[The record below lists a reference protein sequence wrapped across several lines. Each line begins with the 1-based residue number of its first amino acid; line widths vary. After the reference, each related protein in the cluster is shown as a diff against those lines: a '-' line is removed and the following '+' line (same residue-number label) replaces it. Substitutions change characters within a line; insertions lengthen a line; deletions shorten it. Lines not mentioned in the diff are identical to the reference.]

1 MWDLFKVKDV
11 NYNLQNNR
19 NVCLNH
25 CQAYMGWTFYTM
37 EPKPTMELAEMKRMN
52 IKLGNYKASIRNW
65 NEPMWYIIMCA
76 IIAFFSTN

>member
-11 NYNLQNNR
+11 NYNLQNNI

-52 IKLGNYKASIRNW
+52 IYNL
-65 NEPMWYIIMCA
+65 EIIKQVSGTGMNRCG
-76 IIAFFSTN
+76 ICVQ